1 MKILQSNSQI
11 AAELDQLRLLTDN
24 CLAAIA
30 ADDPIQLLALMADR
44 QDCMDRL
51 DAARTYGY
59 NYSDKDYEKLKLL
72 QDKDQILIKEAE
84 KLNNQFRQ
92 ALKSI
97 RSQRFIQAY
106 APIPGNSGGN
116 IV

>member
-1 MKILQSNSQI
+1 MKIAQ
-11 AAELDQLRLLTDN
+11 ELDRLSLLTDN

-30 ADDPIQLLALMADR
+30 ADDPIQLLDLMAGR
-44 QDCMDRL
+44 QDCMDML
-51 DAARTYGY
+51 DAARAAGYTYC
-59 NYSDKDYEKLKLL
+59 NEDYDKLKLL
-72 QDKDQILIKEAE
+72 QEKDQILIKEAE
-84 KLNNQFRQ
+84 KLSSQYRQ